1 MPSIS
6 PEPSISDGA
15 PYGVEAPYGVAP
27 PYGTDPV
34 PASGGVDPAGAG
46 PLSSHPFP
54 DLPDFPGAGGPVGPE
69 APAGDGA
76 GMSAGPVQ
84 HPGHPAA
91 GAALPPNAPPPP
103 GDDAATQY
111 LPPVPAGDDAAATQ
125 YLPPVPAGDDAAATQ
140 YLPPVPAGDDA
151 AATQYLPPVA
161 PARDLP
167 PATAAPDDAT
177 RWIEPVRDTVG
188 GAPEGNDPF
197 GDAGATRVLPP
208 IPAGPVSGK
217 RAAARRAA
225 LPAPGGRAAARRAAR
240 RPGPFGSGLSPR
252 ALAVVVLAG
261 CAVAG
266 LTAGAVFGG
275 GDRAAAGDGAPP
287 GIPGPDVDPLA
298 GDPDPVGGAEPEPE
312 PEPEPDP
319 GPDPAAVAARAEALS
334 ELLEESAGSRE
345 AVVAA
350 VGRIEECKK
359 LKEAAETL
367 RGAAGE
373 RTSQVMRLHGM
384 SLDGLP
390 EHRELSRALTEAWE
404 ASADADDRYADWALE
419 VREDRRRMCRRGETR
434 RTDNTAEAERAGAEA
449 TAAKERAAELWNP
462 IAREYGLPERT
473 AGDL

>member
-1 MPSIS
+1 MPS
-6 PEPSISDGA
+6 
-15 PYGVEAPYGVAP
+15 
-27 PYGTDPV
+27 
-34 PASGGVDPAGAG
+34 
-46 PLSSHPFP
+46 
-54 DLPDFPGAGGPVGPE
+54 
-69 APAGDGA
+69 GDG
-76 GMSAGPVQ
+76 
-84 HPGHPAA
+84 
-91 GAALPPNAPPPP
+91 
-103 GDDAATQY
+103 DATQY
-111 LPPVPAGDDAAATQ
+111 IPPVSSGDGDATQ
-125 YLPPVPAGDDAAATQ
+125 YIPPVS
-140 YLPPVPAGDDA
+140 
-151 AATQYLPPVA
+151 
-161 PARDLP
+161 
-167 PATAAPDDAT
+167 AAPDDAT
-177 RWIEPVRDTVG
+177 RWIEPVRDPAG
-188 GAPEGNDPF
+188 GSPGGEDPF

-208 IPAGPVSGK
+208 IPAGPVSRSLPGPVAGK

-225 LPAPGGRAAARRAAR
+225 LPAPAPGGRAAARRAAR
-240 RPGPFGSGLSPR
+240 REGPFGSGLSTR
-252 ALAVVVLAG
+252 ALAVVVIAG

-275 GDRAAAGDGAPP
+275 GDSAAAGDGASSELDGADPAP
-287 GIPGPDVDPLA
+287 FVDGPDPA
-298 GDPDPVGGAEPEPE
+298 GGAEEEPEPE
-312 PEPEPDP
+312 PEPEH
-319 GPDPAAVAARAEALS
+319 DPAAVAARAEALS
-334 ELLEESAGSRE
+334 ELLGESVGSRE

-462 IAREYGLPERT
+462 IAREHGLPERS